1 MKLLSLFSVSLVL
14 SALGVAVA
22 GDVNQQ
28 VEEAVVFYQQVEN
41 AKSIAIAIDDT
52 DNNCSSCSGPCM
64 SIAGVVTCCNDGES
78 IINGKCTGGTSSTNK
93 DDDDSDSDGGS
104 DDDSSDSMS
113 KCG

>member
-22 GDVNQQ
+22 GDFNQQ
-28 VEEAVVFYQQVEN
+28 VEEAVVFYQHQVEN

-52 DNNCSSCSGPCM
+52 DNDCSSCSGPCM

-78 IINGKCTGGTSSTNK
+78 IINGKCTGGTSSANE
-93 DDDDSDSDGGS
+93 DDNTESGSDSDDDTSGS
-104 DDDSSDSMS
+104 IS